1 MIQFV
6 ANPNHYVKLFL
17 ATFDG
22 QSADMQALT
31 IGQKYVWLALLA
43 FARAY
48 RPYGI
53 LNAGEHEGRPMPA
66 SVRRLADWASVG
78 VGTVSEA
85 LAIYEKRGMIKQDNR
100 RSDPC
105 WEIVNWEKWQV
116 SHGLEDCS
124 GGEQEGVQEA
134 NTGTSEC
141 SGDEQQCSPSERQCS
156 GNGEQCSDG
165 EHLSS
170 GTKRSGGEQGSTQSQ
185 GTQGLLG
192 LVSDEEKCS
201 GGERDFTDVKR
212 TTLTA
217 EEGTATSA
225 SQVDQA
231 RQILCTL
238 LRLPDGSIAIDA
250 ALMAASRVHP
260 RAADVLVQECGAL
273 AAREAQGGKPVDLQ
287 YLASNVRQA
296 AERLEQEETLQDD
309 DERLFVRLFGPRPR
323 NAFWTQEQ
331 AWDRE
336 LVGFRRDREHWLY
349 SHCATGCEEKL
360 RKRAEEC
367 GLWDDGLIE
376 RVREKIMAGGYE

>member
-1 MIQFV
+1 M

-31 IGQKYVWLALLA
+31 IGQKYLWLSLLA

-53 LNAGEHEGRPMPA
+53 LNAGEHEGRPTPA
-66 SVRRLADWASVG
+66 SIRRLADWASVG

-85 LAIYEKRGMIKQDNR
+85 LTIYEKRGMIRQDKR

-134 NTGTSEC
+134 NTGTTGC
-141 SGDEQQCSPSERQCS
+141 SGNEQQCSPSEQQCS
-156 GNGEQCSDG
+156 GNSEQCSDG

-170 GTKRSGGEQGSTQSQ
+170 GAKRSGGEHDSTQSQ

-192 LVSDEEKCS
+192 LVSDEEECS
-201 GGERDFTDVKR
+201 GGEHDFTDVKR

-217 EEGTATSA
+217 EEGTAASTSH
-225 SQVDQA
+225 VDQA

-238 LRLPDGSIAIDA
+238 LRAPNGSTAIDA

-260 RAADVLVQECGAL
+260 RASDVLVQECGAL
-273 AAREAQGGKPVDLQ
+273 AAREAQTGKKVDLQ

-296 AERLEQEETLQDD
+296 AERLEQEEALQDD
-309 DERLFVRLFGPRPR
+309 DERFFIRLFGPRPR
-323 NAFWTQEQ
+323 NAFWPQEQ

-336 LVGFRRDREHWLY
+336 LIGFRKDREHWLY
-349 SHCATGCEEKL
+349 SHCATGHEEKL

>member
-1 MIQFV
+1 
-6 ANPNHYVKLFL
+6 
-17 ATFDG
+17 
-22 QSADMQALT
+22 
-31 IGQKYVWLALLA
+31 
-43 FARAY
+43 
-48 RPYGI
+48 
-53 LNAGEHEGRPMPA
+53 MPA